1 MAIQQ
6 SVNQFLTLGATA
18 AGATMYGLRKETERL
33 EEGAKALSAQTAAKQ
48 GKAVEDVFTEVEE
61 GQAKVEEYEG
71 AEQARQ
77 QESYK
82 QAQAAEAHQIEQ
94 TLKKPL
100 GHYLGAKGY
109 AKQQKEYLGKATEPI
124 EEGRIEGYGQW
135 RQAQIEAMQ
144 PQEVRPTPAPTHKEI
159 ATQKAT
165 QAKMEALAKR
175 ERELQRQ
182 RQTEA
187 LEISKAVKAYYG
199 GKQQ

>member
-33 EEGAKALSAQTAAKQ
+33 EEGAKALSAQAAAKQ
-48 GKAVEDVFTEVEE
+48 GEAVEDVATEVQE
-61 GQAKVEEYEG
+61 GRAQIEEYEG
-71 AEQARQ
+71 AERAQQ
-77 QESYK
+77 QERTK
-82 QAQAAEAHQIEQ
+82 QAQAAEAHTLEQ

-100 GHYLGAKGY
+100 GRYLGAKGY
-109 AKQQKEYLGKATEPI
+109 AKQQREYLGKATEPI
-124 EEGRIEGYGQW
+124 EEGRLEGYGQW
-135 RQAQIEAMQ
+135 YEKQIEAMQ
-144 PQEVRPTPAPTHKEI
+144 PQEVRPTPAPTYKEI

-182 RQTEA
+182 RQAEA
-187 LEISKAVKAYYG
+187 LQIAEAAKAYYG
-199 GKQQ
+199 GKQK